1 MGYSIYSIS
10 SSLASRLCLLCS
22 LPPSSLLLVPSR
34 FSSCFNSFFFLLFP
48 IRFVPD
54 PSPPSRPPSIGIS
67 CPLCARYLWANP
79 LAVYRHR
86 CSKHACRNGGIAS
99 TQKPSA
105 LQHAASACALR
116 ASCTCVRAC
125 VQKHTQAG
133 EWEEK
138 ENNTKQWLRWVFCN
152 ASGTHRLAQPGLSSE
167 AEGGLH
173 PPGYRLGRAHWERG
187 FGSLPVR
194 RYGSGAVLIL

>member
-22 LPPSSLLLVPSR
+22 LPSLPSLCLLSLFLLLH
-34 FSSCFNSFFFLLFP
+34 FFFLLP

-67 CPLCARYLWANP
+67 CLLCARYVWVNP

-86 CSKHACRNGGIAS
+86 CSSTHAGMGGGDRKHTGNECTAACS
-99 TQKPSA
+99 
-105 LQHAASACALR
+105 QHQRLCVACVLY
-116 ASCTCVRAC
+116 VRAC

-138 ENNTKQWLRWVFCN
+138 
-152 ASGTHRLAQPGLSSE
+152 
-167 AEGGLH
+167 
-173 PPGYRLGRAHWERG
+173 
-187 FGSLPVR
+187 
-194 RYGSGAVLIL
+194 